1 MRASQSI
8 AGTCAVRSVSTD
20 ALGRVASRYR
30 HRYQGI
36 DAYPDLLLPWL
47 LPEMDR
53 RGEGKSTLATSSS
66 DPHHDPPEP
75 PYSITFCY
83 FAAVIEIDPIF
94 AARHG
99 PIISAE
105 R

>member
-30 HRYQGI
+30 HRYQGM
-36 DAYPDLLLPWL
+36 DPYPDLLLPWL

-66 DPHHDPPEP
+66 DPA
-75 PYSITFCY
+75 SRSTGT
-83 FAAVIEIDPIF
+83 AVFDHILLLRRCD
-94 AARHG
+94 RN
-99 PIISAE
+99 
-105 R
+105 